1 MTRRTKVFF
10 WLSTVPLLIVA
21 GGAVFMAIYKH
32 YLEFKSQGQ
41 ASYFVVFH
49 LHLLSFLGLT
59 VFFFACGLISL
70 LFDRRTNGAQ

>member
-10 WLSTVPLLIVA
+10 WLSTVQLLIVA
-21 GGAVFMAIYKH
+21 GGAVFIAIYKH

-41 ASYFVVFH
+41 ASYFIVFH
-49 LHLLSFLGLT
+49 LHLIPLLGFT
-59 VFFFACGLISL
+59 VFFFVCGLFSL